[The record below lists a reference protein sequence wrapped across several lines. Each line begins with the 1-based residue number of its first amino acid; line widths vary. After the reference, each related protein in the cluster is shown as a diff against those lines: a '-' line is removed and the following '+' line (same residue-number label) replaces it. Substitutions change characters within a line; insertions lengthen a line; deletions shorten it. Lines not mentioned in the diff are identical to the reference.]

1 VGIVS
6 TLKVFIRVEIKTV
19 HFSDVMLSMKY
30 ANTGSRIVLNGIT
43 DWGGNLMNDSSEKKS
58 NENYKIIKDNDEFQW
73 SSEKDIT
80 QQIVDFE
87 YIMKKMIEEN
97 ISYEEAYKILEVS
110 ETVQ

>member
-1 VGIVS
+1 
-6 TLKVFIRVEIKTV
+6 
-19 HFSDVMLSMKY
+19 
-30 ANTGSRIVLNGIT
+30 
-43 DWGGNLMNDSSEKKS
+43 MNDSSEKKS